1 MTIDEYLIGYF
12 VILVAIGTVLVLMG
26 VTRK

>member
-1 MTIDEYLIGYF
+1 MTIDEYLTGYF
-12 VILVAIGTVLVLMG
+12 VILIAIGAVLVLMG

>member
-12 VILVAIGTVLVLMG
+12 VILAAIGAVLVLMG